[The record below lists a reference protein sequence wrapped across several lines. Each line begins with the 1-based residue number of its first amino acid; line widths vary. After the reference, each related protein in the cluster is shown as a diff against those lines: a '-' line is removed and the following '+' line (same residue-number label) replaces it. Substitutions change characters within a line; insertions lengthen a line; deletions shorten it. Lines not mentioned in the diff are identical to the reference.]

1 MEAFQKRIILE
12 YKELDGRLRKLE
24 NIYDS
29 QFDKLTM
36 LERRILMEQQVGMR
50 VYLRALGDRLHYIE
64 GIDLKSI

>member
-50 VYLRALGDRLHYIE
+50 VYLRTLGDRLHYIE